1 MYRSANG
8 LLYTNAKQKSALRR
22 LRSLAASVPVKRKS
36 CQGDRAL
43 YAGATSHHAL
53 DEGKV

>member
-53 DEGKV
+53 DEGKL